1 MTSVNDNRSK
11 DIRNKLS
18 IEEGVLEN
26 SDTKVGLAE
35 EIDNN
40 GVKNNKAVSN
50 IATNIDTSI
59 DKNSSKNADKTSR
72 IEQSS
77 TDIPSNVASISKP
90 LQVDDTP
97 LATKTP
103 ALSTS
108 AKPKAIRKPRTTPE
122 KPTPPA
128 KTLSSTTKP
137 APQMIVN
144 PTTKTTSN
152 SAMTTT
158 PKPLTTALA
167 TISNKAHTKVS
178 APVSSTVSAM
188 SAIHKDALV
197 NELTKINWQRS
208 DDGTYSPNSYIHRDL
223 SLLAFH
229 LRVLAQAA
237 NPRHPL
243 LERLFFLIIFSSNM
257 DEFFEIRV
265 AGIMQKLSL
274 GNVADT
280 PHGMRPSEVLDE
292 ISAITHKAIAEQY
305 RILNEDILPALA
317 KQDIRYLKR
326 DELNAAQSAW
336 MKRYFIEQVSPV
348 LTPIS
353 IDPAHPFP
361 RLVNKSL
368 NFIATLEG
376 KDAFGR
382 DINLAIV
389 PAPRSLPRVIR
400 LPDELTGGKEH
411 HVMLSAV
418 IHEHIGE
425 LFPGMNVTGCHQFR
439 LTRNA
444 DLDLAD
450 DVDDIA
456 KALEGELE
464 NRRFGDKVRLEVTT
478 DCPTPISDY
487 LLDEFGLHNNQLY
500 RVNGPVNL
508 TRLLFDFNL
517 PELRYQPFTRIV
529 PKAFRRDIDKLDK
542 TTSMFAA
549 MRKGDVLVHH
559 PFDSFTPVVN
569 LLWQAAN
576 DPKVLAIKQ
585 TLYRS
590 GTNSEIVKALAAAA
604 RNGKEV
610 TAVIE
615 LRARFDEASNISVA
629 NFLHEAGAVVVYG
642 IVGYKTHAK
651 LMLIVRRENDR
662 IRRYVHLGTGNYH
675 AANAKVYTDY
685 GLFTADS
692 DISEDV
698 HKIFQELTG
707 MGKPANLKKLLHAPF
722 TLHDKLI
729 SFIDDEIK
737 QAKAGKRAHIIIKVN
752 ALTERR
758 LIDKLY
764 DASQAGVKVELILR
778 SICCL
783 RPQVKG
789 LSENIT
795 VRSVVGRFL
804 EHTRV
809 YYFYNNGD
817 ERMYCASADWM
828 DRNLFHR
835 VEVAFPIEDKGLFK
849 QIYYDGLLNY
859 LKDNTQSWSLDGKG
873 NWQQNTPALNEPE
886 HSAQNYLLKV
896 INRVGE

>member
-1 MTSVNDNRSK
+1 MVEINDNQNSG
-11 DIRNKLS
+11 DMNEMIDVNSVSEDGNENVNKNMS
-18 IEEGVLEN
+18 
-26 SDTKVGLAE
+26 
-35 EIDNN
+35 
-40 GVKNNKAVSN
+40 VSSN
-50 IATNIDTSI
+50 YNDL
-59 DKNSSKNADKTSR
+59 
-72 IEQSS
+72 
-77 TDIPSNVASISKP
+77 TDI
-90 LQVDDTP
+90 D
-97 LATKTP
+97 
-103 ALSTS
+103 
-108 AKPKAIRKPRTTPE
+108 
-122 KPTPPA
+122 
-128 KTLSSTTKP
+128 
-137 APQMIVN
+137 
-144 PTTKTTSN
+144 
-152 SAMTTT
+152 
-158 PKPLTTALA
+158 
-167 TISNKAHTKVS
+167 
-178 APVSSTVSAM
+178 
-188 SAIHKDALV
+188 
-197 NELTKINWQRS
+197 WQRS
-208 DDGTYSPNSYIHRDL
+208 EDGSYSPSSYINRDL
-223 SLLAFH
+223 SLLQFH
-229 LRVLAQAA
+229 LRVLAQASSS
-237 NPRHPL
+237 RHPL
-243 LERLFFLIIFSSNM
+243 LERLFFLIIFSSNI

-265 AGIMQKLSL
+265 AGIMQKLNL
-274 GNVADT
+274 GDVVSS
-280 PHGMRPSEVLDE
+280 PHGMRPSEVLAE
-292 ISAITHKAIAEQY
+292 LSAVTHEAIDKQY

-317 KQDIRYLKR
+317 KEDIRYLKR
-326 DELNAAQSAW
+326 DELNAEQSAW
-336 MKRYFIEQVSPV
+336 MKRYFTEQVSPV

-487 LLDEFGLHNNQLY
+487 LLNEFELHDNQLY

-508 TRLLFDFNL
+508 TRLLFDFNI
-517 PELRYQPFTRIV
+517 PKLRYQPFTHIV
-529 PKAFRRDIDKLDK
+529 PKPFRRELDKLDK
-542 TTSMFAA
+542 STSIFSA

-559 PFDSFTPVVN
+559 PFHAFSPIIN
-569 LLWQAAN
+569 LLWEAAS

-615 LRARFDEASNISVA
+615 LRARFDEASNIAVA
-629 NFLHEAGAVVVYG
+629 NFLQEAGAVVVYG

-651 LMLIVRRENDR
+651 LMLIVRREDDR

-685 GLFTADS
+685 GLFSADP

-722 TLHDKLI
+722 TLHEKLM
-729 SFIDDEIK
+729 SFIDDEIAH
-737 QAKAGKRAHIIIKVN
+737 AKAGKRAHIIIKVN

-764 DASQAGVKVELILR
+764 DASQAGVKIELILR
-778 SICCL
+778 SMCCL

-795 VRSVVGRFL
+795 VRSVIGRFL
-804 EHTRV
+804 EHTRI
-809 YYFYNNGD
+809 YYFYNDGD
-817 ERMYCASADWM
+817 ERLYCGSADWM

-835 VEVAFPIEDKGLFK
+835 VEVAFPIEDKKLFK
-849 QIYYDGLLNY
+849 QIYQDGLLNY
-859 LKDNTQSWSLDGKG
+859 LQDNVQAWALNGDGI
-873 NWQQNTPALNEPE
+873 WQQIQPAADEAP
-886 HSAQNYLLKV
+886 HIAQDHLLRV
-896 INRVGE
+896 INHVGEPV

>member
-1 MTSVNDNRSK
+1 MDNKHS
-11 DIRNKLS
+11 
-18 IEEGVLEN
+18 N
-26 SDTKVGLAE
+26 SDKTADVIETYIDANNDVNRESDTDKVDGAINTSNPPTDESLINPYGNQVLT
-35 EIDNN
+35 EID
-40 GVKNNKAVSN
+40 
-50 IATNIDTSI
+50 
-59 DKNSSKNADKTSR
+59 
-72 IEQSS
+72 
-77 TDIPSNVASISKP
+77 
-90 LQVDDTP
+90 
-97 LATKTP
+97 
-103 ALSTS
+103 
-108 AKPKAIRKPRTTPE
+108 
-122 KPTPPA
+122 
-128 KTLSSTTKP
+128 
-137 APQMIVN
+137 
-144 PTTKTTSN
+144 
-152 SAMTTT
+152 
-158 PKPLTTALA
+158 
-167 TISNKAHTKVS
+167 
-178 APVSSTVSAM
+178 
-188 SAIHKDALV
+188 
-197 NELTKINWQRS
+197 WQRS
-208 DDGTYSPNSYIHRDL
+208 EDGNYSPSSYINRDL
-223 SLLAFH
+223 SLLQFH

-237 NPRHPL
+237 DPHHPL
-243 LERLFFLIIFSSNM
+243 LERLFFLMIFSSNI

-265 AGIMQKLSL
+265 AGIMQKLNL
-274 GNVADT
+274 GDVST
-280 PHGMRPSEVLDE
+280 SVHGMRPSEILNE
-292 ISAITHKAIAEQY
+292 ISAVTHDAIAEQY

-317 KQDIRYLKR
+317 LEDIRYLKR
-326 DELNAAQSAW
+326 DELNSEQSAW
-336 MKRYFIEQVSPV
+336 MKRYFTEQVSPV

-411 HVMLSAV
+411 HVMLSAI

-478 DCPTPISDY
+478 ECPTPISDY
-487 LLDEFGLHNNQLY
+487 LLNEFELHDNQLY

-508 TRLLFDFNL
+508 TRLLFDFNI
-517 PELRYQPFTRIV
+517 PALRYQPFTHVI
-529 PKAFRRDIDKLDK
+529 PKPFRREVDKLDK
-542 TTSMFAA
+542 ATSMFAA
-549 MRKGDVLVHH
+549 MRKGDVLAHH
-559 PFDSFTPVVN
+559 PFHAFSPIIN
-569 LLWQAAN
+569 LLWQAAS

-615 LRARFDEASNISVA
+615 LRARFDEASNIAVA
-629 NFLHEAGAVVVYG
+629 NYLQEAGAVVVYG

-651 LMLIVRRENDR
+651 LMLIVRREEGKM
-662 IRRYVHLGTGNYH
+662 RRYVHLGTGNYH

-685 GLFTADS
+685 GLFSADP

-722 TLHDKLI
+722 TLHDKLM
-729 SFIDDEIK
+729 SFIDDEITH
-737 QAKAGKRAHIIIKVN
+737 AKAGKRAHIIVKVN

-764 DASQAGVKVELILR
+764 DASQAGVKIELILR

-795 VRSVVGRFL
+795 VRSVIGRFL
-804 EHTRV
+804 EHTRI
-809 YYFYNNGD
+809 YYFYNDGD
-817 ERMYCASADWM
+817 ERLYCGSADWM

-835 VEVAFPIEDKGLFK
+835 VEVAFPIEDKKLSK
-849 QIYYDGLLNY
+849 QIYQDGLLSY
-859 LKDNTQSWSLDGKG
+859 LQDNKQAWILSGDG
-873 NWQQNTPALNEPE
+873 NWQRTKPAADEAPHIAQE
-886 HSAQNYLLKV
+886 HLLKV
-896 INRVGE
+896 INRVGEPV

>member
-1 MTSVNDNRSK
+1 MAEMGNTHNSSEQEAEIIEAHTDTNHDANIENDANMIVDVSTSHTDDSPHSMSGDRA
-11 DIRNKLS
+11 LS
-18 IEEGVLEN
+18 
-26 SDTKVGLAE
+26 
-35 EIDNN
+35 EID
-40 GVKNNKAVSN
+40 
-50 IATNIDTSI
+50 
-59 DKNSSKNADKTSR
+59 
-72 IEQSS
+72 
-77 TDIPSNVASISKP
+77 
-90 LQVDDTP
+90 
-97 LATKTP
+97 
-103 ALSTS
+103 
-108 AKPKAIRKPRTTPE
+108 
-122 KPTPPA
+122 
-128 KTLSSTTKP
+128 
-137 APQMIVN
+137 
-144 PTTKTTSN
+144 
-152 SAMTTT
+152 
-158 PKPLTTALA
+158 
-167 TISNKAHTKVS
+167 
-178 APVSSTVSAM
+178 
-188 SAIHKDALV
+188 
-197 NELTKINWQRS
+197 WQRS
-208 DDGTYSPNSYIHRDL
+208 EDGSYSPSSYINRDL
-223 SLLAFH
+223 SLLQFH

-237 NPRHPL
+237 DPRHPL
-243 LERLFFLIIFSSNM
+243 LERLFFLMIFSSNI

-265 AGIMQKLSL
+265 AGIMQKLNL
-274 GNVADT
+274 GDVST
-280 PHGMRPSEVLDE
+280 SVHGMRPSEILNE
-292 ISAITHKAIAEQY
+292 ISAVTHDAIAKQY

-317 KQDIRYLKR
+317 LEDIRYLKR
-326 DELNAAQSAW
+326 DELNAEQSAW
-336 MKRYFIEQVSPV
+336 MKRYFTEQVSPV

-487 LLDEFGLHNNQLY
+487 LLDEFGLHDNQLY

-508 TRLLFDFNL
+508 TRLLFDFNI
-517 PELRYQPFTRIV
+517 PALRYQPFTHVV
-529 PKAFRRDIDKLDK
+529 PKPFRRDVDKLDK
-542 TTSMFAA
+542 ATSMFAA

-559 PFDSFTPVVN
+559 PFHAFSPVIN

-615 LRARFDEASNISVA
+615 LRARFDEASNIAVA
-629 NFLHEAGAVVVYG
+629 NYLQEAGAVVVYG

-651 LMLIVRRENDR
+651 LMLIVRREDDK

-685 GLFTADS
+685 GLFSADP

-722 TLHDKLI
+722 TLHDKLTE
-729 SFIDDEIK
+729 FIDAEINH
-737 QAKAGKRAHIIIKVN
+737 AKAGRRAHIIIKVN

-764 DASQAGVKVELILR
+764 DASQAGVKIELILR
-778 SICCL
+778 SMCCL

-795 VRSVVGRFL
+795 VRSIIGRFL
-804 EHTRV
+804 EHTRI
-809 YYFYNNGD
+809 YYFYNDGN
-817 ERMYCASADWM
+817 ERLYCASADWM

-835 VEVAFPIEDKGLFK
+835 VEVAFPIEDKKLFE
-849 QIYYDGLLNY
+849 QIYQDGLLNY
-859 LKDNTQSWSLDGKG
+859 LQDNTQAWTLSGDGK
-873 NWQQNTPALNEPE
+873 WQQSQPAIGETSHIAQE
-886 HSAQNYLLKV
+886 HLLRM
-896 INRVGE
+896 INRVGEPV

>member
-1 MTSVNDNRSK
+1 MAEMNSKHNTSHKINDIIETNHDVH
-11 DIRNKLS
+11 DINTES
-18 IEEGVLEN
+18 GTN
-26 SDTKVGLAE
+26 SAVKINNLLIDSSPNLTKVE
-35 EIDNN
+35 
-40 GVKNNKAVSN
+40 
-50 IATNIDTSI
+50 
-59 DKNSSKNADKTSR
+59 
-72 IEQSS
+72 
-77 TDIPSNVASISKP
+77 
-90 LQVDDTP
+90 
-97 LATKTP
+97 
-103 ALSTS
+103 
-108 AKPKAIRKPRTTPE
+108 
-122 KPTPPA
+122 
-128 KTLSSTTKP
+128 
-137 APQMIVN
+137 
-144 PTTKTTSN
+144 
-152 SAMTTT
+152 
-158 PKPLTTALA
+158 
-167 TISNKAHTKVS
+167 
-178 APVSSTVSAM
+178 
-188 SAIHKDALV
+188 
-197 NELTKINWQRS
+197 WQRS
-208 DDGTYSPNSYIHRDL
+208 EDGSYSPSSYINRDL
-223 SLLAFH
+223 SLLQFH

-237 NPRHPL
+237 DPRHPL
-243 LERLFFLIIFSSNM
+243 LERLFFLMIFSSNL

-265 AGIMQKLSL
+265 AGIMQKLNL
-274 GNVADT
+274 GDVST
-280 PHGMRPSEVLDE
+280 SVHGMRPSEILNE
-292 ISAITHKAIAEQY
+292 ISAVTHDAIDEQY

-317 KQDIRYLKR
+317 LEDIRYLKR
-326 DELNAAQSAW
+326 DELNAEQSAW

-368 NFIATLEG
+368 NFIATLDG

-411 HVMLSAV
+411 HIMLSAV
-418 IHEHIGE
+418 IHEHVGE
-425 LFPGMNVTGCHQFR
+425 LFPGVNVTGCHQFR

-450 DVDDIA
+450 DVEDIA

-478 DCPTPISDY
+478 ECPTPISDY
-487 LLDEFGLHNNQLY
+487 LLDEFDLHDNQLY

-508 TRLLFDFNL
+508 TRLLFDFNI
-517 PELRYQPFTRIV
+517 PALRYKPFTHIV
-529 PKAFRRDIDKLDK
+529 PKPFRRDFDKLDK

-559 PFDSFTPVVN
+559 PFHAFSPVVN

-590 GTNSEIVKALAAAA
+590 GTNSEIVQALAAAA

-615 LRARFDEASNISVA
+615 LRARFDEASNIAVA
-629 NFLHEAGAVVVYG
+629 NYLQEAGAVVVYG

-651 LMLIVRRENDR
+651 LMLIVRRENDK

-685 GLFTADS
+685 GLFSADP

-698 HKIFQELTG
+698 HKIFNELTG

-722 TLHDKLI
+722 TLHDKLMG
-729 SFIDDEIK
+729 FIDDEIAH
-737 QAKAGKRAHIIIKVN
+737 AKAGKRAHIIIKVN

-764 DASQAGVKVELILR
+764 DASQAGVKIELILR
-778 SICCL
+778 SMCCL

-795 VRSVVGRFL
+795 VRSVIGRFL
-804 EHTRV
+804 EHTRI
-809 YYFYNNGD
+809 YYFYNDGN
-817 ERMYCASADWM
+817 ERLYCGSADWM

-835 VEVAFPIEDKGLFK
+835 VEVAFPIEDKKLSK
-849 QIYYDGLLNY
+849 QIYQDGLLNY
-859 LKDNTQSWSLDGKG
+859 LQDNTQAWTLSGDGVWK
-873 NWQQNTPALNEPE
+873 QNEPAAGELPHIAQE
-886 HSAQNYLLKV
+886 HLLKM
-896 INRVGE
+896 INGVGELSS

>member
-1 MTSVNDNRSK
+1 MVNKQNNDHEINDSIDVSTK
-11 DIRNKLS
+11 TDSELS
-18 IEEGVLEN
+18 TNLVKTEEELTA
-26 SDTKVGLAE
+26 SSTKSLS
-35 EIDNN
+35 EID
-40 GVKNNKAVSN
+40 
-50 IATNIDTSI
+50 
-59 DKNSSKNADKTSR
+59 
-72 IEQSS
+72 
-77 TDIPSNVASISKP
+77 
-90 LQVDDTP
+90 
-97 LATKTP
+97 
-103 ALSTS
+103 
-108 AKPKAIRKPRTTPE
+108 
-122 KPTPPA
+122 
-128 KTLSSTTKP
+128 
-137 APQMIVN
+137 
-144 PTTKTTSN
+144 
-152 SAMTTT
+152 
-158 PKPLTTALA
+158 
-167 TISNKAHTKVS
+167 
-178 APVSSTVSAM
+178 
-188 SAIHKDALV
+188 
-197 NELTKINWQRS
+197 WQRF
-208 DDGTYSPNSYIHRDL
+208 DDGSYSPSSYINRDL
-223 SLLAFH
+223 SLLQFH

-265 AGIMQKLSL
+265 AGIMQKLNMGDVSTS
-274 GNVADT
+274 A
-280 PHGMRPSEVLDE
+280 HGMRPSEVLRE
-292 ISAITHKAIAEQY
+292 ISAVTHKAISEQY

-317 KQDIRYLKR
+317 QEDIRYLKR
-326 DELNAAQSAW
+326 DELTPEQSAW
-336 MKRYFIEQVSPV
+336 MKQYFTEQVSPV

-444 DLDLAD
+444 DLDLAE

-478 DCPTPISDY
+478 DCPAPISDY
-487 LLDEFGLHNNQLY
+487 LLNEFELHDNQLY

-508 TRLLFDFNL
+508 TRLLFDFNI
-517 PELRYQPFTRIV
+517 PALRYQPFTHVV
-529 PKAFRRDIDKLDK
+529 PKPFRREVDKLDK
-542 TTSMFAA
+542 ATSMFAA
-549 MRKGDVLVHH
+549 MRKSDVLVHH
-559 PFDSFTPVVN
+559 PFHAFSPIIN
-569 LLWQAAN
+569 LLWQAAS

-615 LRARFDEASNISVA
+615 LRARFDEASNIAVA
-629 NFLHEAGAVVVYG
+629 NYLQEAGAVVVYG

-651 LMLIVRRENDR
+651 LMLIIRRENDK

-685 GLFTADS
+685 GLFSADP

-722 TLHDKLI
+722 TLHEKLM
-729 SFIDDEIK
+729 SFIDDEIA

-764 DASQAGVKVELILR
+764 DASQAGVKIELILR
-778 SICCL
+778 SMCCL
-783 RPQVKG
+783 RPQVKD

-795 VRSVVGRFL
+795 VRSVIGRFL
-804 EHTRV
+804 EHTRI
-809 YYFYNNGD
+809 YYFYNAGY
-817 ERMYCASADWM
+817 ERLYCGSADWM

-835 VEVAFPIEDKGLFK
+835 VEVAFPIEDKKLFK
-849 QIYYDGLLNY
+849 QIYQDGLINY
-859 LKDNTQSWSLDGKG
+859 LHDNTQAWALDGNG
-873 NWQQNTPALNEPE
+873 VWQQLQPAADETPHIAQE
-886 HSAQNYLLKV
+886 HLLKV
-896 INRVGE
+896 INGVGEST

>member
-1 MTSVNDNRSK
+1 MVNKQNNDHEINDSIDVSTKTDSELSTNLVKTEEELTASSSK
-11 DIRNKLS
+11 GLS
-18 IEEGVLEN
+18 
-26 SDTKVGLAE
+26 
-35 EIDNN
+35 EID
-40 GVKNNKAVSN
+40 
-50 IATNIDTSI
+50 
-59 DKNSSKNADKTSR
+59 
-72 IEQSS
+72 
-77 TDIPSNVASISKP
+77 
-90 LQVDDTP
+90 
-97 LATKTP
+97 
-103 ALSTS
+103 
-108 AKPKAIRKPRTTPE
+108 
-122 KPTPPA
+122 
-128 KTLSSTTKP
+128 
-137 APQMIVN
+137 
-144 PTTKTTSN
+144 
-152 SAMTTT
+152 
-158 PKPLTTALA
+158 
-167 TISNKAHTKVS
+167 
-178 APVSSTVSAM
+178 
-188 SAIHKDALV
+188 
-197 NELTKINWQRS
+197 WQRF
-208 DDGTYSPNSYIHRDL
+208 DDGSYSPSSYINRDL
-223 SLLAFH
+223 SLLQFH

-237 NPRHPL
+237 SPRHPL

-265 AGIMQKLSL
+265 AGIMQKLNMGDVSTS
-274 GNVADT
+274 A
-280 PHGMRPSEVLDE
+280 HGMRPSEVLRE
-292 ISAITHKAIAEQY
+292 ISAVTHKAISEQY

-317 KQDIRYLKR
+317 QEDIRYLKR
-326 DELNAAQSAW
+326 DELTPEQSAW
-336 MKRYFIEQVSPV
+336 MKQYFTEQVSPV

-444 DLDLAD
+444 DLDLAE

-478 DCPTPISDY
+478 DCPAPISDY
-487 LLDEFGLHNNQLY
+487 LLNEFELHDNQLY

-508 TRLLFDFNL
+508 TRLLFDFNI
-517 PELRYQPFTRIV
+517 PALRYQPFTHVV
-529 PKAFRRDIDKLDK
+529 PKPFRREVDKLDK
-542 TTSMFAA
+542 ATSMFAA
-549 MRKGDVLVHH
+549 MRKSDVLVHH
-559 PFDSFTPVVN
+559 PFHAFSPIIN
-569 LLWQAAN
+569 LLWQAAS

-615 LRARFDEASNISVA
+615 LRARFDEASNIAVA
-629 NFLHEAGAVVVYG
+629 NYLQEAGAVVVYG

-651 LMLIVRRENDR
+651 LMLIIRRENDK

-685 GLFTADS
+685 GLFSADP

-722 TLHDKLI
+722 TLHEKLM
-729 SFIDDEIK
+729 SFIDDEIA

-764 DASQAGVKVELILR
+764 DASQAGVKIELILR
-778 SICCL
+778 SMCCL
-783 RPQVKG
+783 RPQVKD

-795 VRSVVGRFL
+795 VRSVIGRFL
-804 EHTRV
+804 EHTRI
-809 YYFYNNGD
+809 YYFYNAGY
-817 ERMYCASADWM
+817 ERLYCGSADWM

-835 VEVAFPIEDKGLFK
+835 VEVAFPIEDKKLFK
-849 QIYYDGLLNY
+849 QIYQDGLINY
-859 LKDNTQSWSLDGKG
+859 LQDNTQAWTLDGNG
-873 NWQQNTPALNEPE
+873 VWQQLQPAADETPHIAQE
-886 HSAQNYLLKV
+886 HLLKV
-896 INRVGE
+896 INGVGEST

>member
-1 MTSVNDNRSK
+1 MVNKQNNDHKINDSIDVSTKTDIKVSTSLVTTEAELTASSSK
-11 DIRNKLS
+11 GLS
-18 IEEGVLEN
+18 
-26 SDTKVGLAE
+26 
-35 EIDNN
+35 EID
-40 GVKNNKAVSN
+40 
-50 IATNIDTSI
+50 
-59 DKNSSKNADKTSR
+59 
-72 IEQSS
+72 
-77 TDIPSNVASISKP
+77 
-90 LQVDDTP
+90 
-97 LATKTP
+97 
-103 ALSTS
+103 
-108 AKPKAIRKPRTTPE
+108 
-122 KPTPPA
+122 
-128 KTLSSTTKP
+128 
-137 APQMIVN
+137 
-144 PTTKTTSN
+144 
-152 SAMTTT
+152 
-158 PKPLTTALA
+158 
-167 TISNKAHTKVS
+167 
-178 APVSSTVSAM
+178 
-188 SAIHKDALV
+188 
-197 NELTKINWQRS
+197 WQRF
-208 DDGTYSPNSYIHRDL
+208 DDGSYSPSSYINRDL
-223 SLLAFH
+223 SLLQFH

-237 NPRHPL
+237 SPRHPL

-265 AGIMQKLSL
+265 AGIMQKLNMGDVSTS
-274 GNVADT
+274 A
-280 PHGMRPSEVLDE
+280 HGMRPSEVLRE
-292 ISAITHKAIAEQY
+292 ISAVTHKAISEQY

-317 KQDIRYLKR
+317 QEDIRYLKR
-326 DELNAAQSAW
+326 DELTPEQSAW
-336 MKRYFIEQVSPV
+336 MKQYFTEQVSPV

-444 DLDLAD
+444 DLDLAE

-478 DCPTPISDY
+478 DCPAPISDY
-487 LLDEFGLHNNQLY
+487 LLNEFELHDNQLY

-508 TRLLFDFNL
+508 TRLLFDFNI
-517 PELRYQPFTRIV
+517 PALRYQPFTHVV
-529 PKAFRRDIDKLDK
+529 PKPFRREVDKLDK
-542 TTSMFAA
+542 ATSMFAA
-549 MRKGDVLVHH
+549 MRKSDVLVHH
-559 PFDSFTPVVN
+559 PFHAFSPIIN
-569 LLWQAAN
+569 LLWQAAS

-615 LRARFDEASNISVA
+615 LRARFDEASNIAVA
-629 NFLHEAGAVVVYG
+629 NYLQEAGAVVVYG

-651 LMLIVRRENDR
+651 LMLIIRRENDK

-685 GLFTADS
+685 GLFSADP

-722 TLHDKLI
+722 TLHEKLM
-729 SFIDDEIK
+729 SFIDDEIA

-764 DASQAGVKVELILR
+764 DASQAGVKIELILR
-778 SICCL
+778 SMCCL
-783 RPQVKG
+783 RPQVKD

-795 VRSVVGRFL
+795 VRSVIGRFL
-804 EHTRV
+804 EHTRI
-809 YYFYNNGD
+809 YYFYNAGY
-817 ERMYCASADWM
+817 ERLYCGSADWM

-835 VEVAFPIEDKGLFK
+835 VEVAFPIEDKKLFK
-849 QIYYDGLLNY
+849 QIYQDGLINY
-859 LKDNTQSWSLDGKG
+859 LHDNTQAWTLDGNG
-873 NWQQNTPALNEPE
+873 VWQQLQPAADETPHIAQE
-886 HSAQNYLLKV
+886 HLLKV
-896 INRVGE
+896 INGVGETT

>member
-1 MTSVNDNRSK
+1 MTQK
-11 DIRNKLS
+11 LTHNKN
-18 IEEGVLEN
+18 N
-26 SDTKVGLAE
+26 SDSSIQQAAITSLTQ
-35 EIDNN
+35 ID
-40 GVKNNKAVSN
+40 
-50 IATNIDTSI
+50 
-59 DKNSSKNADKTSR
+59 
-72 IEQSS
+72 
-77 TDIPSNVASISKP
+77 
-90 LQVDDTP
+90 
-97 LATKTP
+97 
-103 ALSTS
+103 
-108 AKPKAIRKPRTTPE
+108 
-122 KPTPPA
+122 
-128 KTLSSTTKP
+128 
-137 APQMIVN
+137 
-144 PTTKTTSN
+144 
-152 SAMTTT
+152 
-158 PKPLTTALA
+158 
-167 TISNKAHTKVS
+167 
-178 APVSSTVSAM
+178 
-188 SAIHKDALV
+188 
-197 NELTKINWQRS
+197 WQRFE
-208 DDGTYSPNSYIHRDL
+208 DGSYSANSYINREI
-223 SLLAFH
+223 SLLQFH

-237 NPRHPL
+237 SPHHPL

-265 AGIMQKLSL
+265 AGLMQKLNL
-274 GNVADT
+274 GNVAAT

-292 ISAITHKAIAEQY
+292 ISIIAHRAIDEQY
-305 RILNEDILPALA
+305 RLLNEDILPALA
-317 KQDIRYLKR
+317 LEDIRYLKR
-326 DELNAAQSAW
+326 DELNAEQSAW
-336 MKRYFIEQVSPV
+336 MKQYFIEQVMPV

-368 NFIATLEG
+368 NFIASLEG

-400 LPDELTGGKEH
+400 LPDELTGGKEY
-411 HVMLSAV
+411 HVMLSAI
-418 IHEHIGE
+418 IHEHVSE
-425 LFPGMNVTGCHQFR
+425 LFPGVHVTGCHQFR

-478 DCPTPISDY
+478 DCPKHMSDY
-487 LLDEFGLHNNQLY
+487 LLDEFGLHDSQLY

-517 PELRYQPFTRIV
+517 PKLRYQPFNFVI
-529 PKAFRRDIDKLDK
+529 PKAFRRDLDKLDRS
-542 TTSMFAA
+542 TSMFAA

-559 PFDSFTPVVN
+559 PFNAFSPVVN

-590 GTNSEIVKALAAAA
+590 GTNSEIVQALAAAA

-615 LRARFDEASNISVA
+615 LRARFDEASNIAVA
-629 NFLHEAGAVVVYG
+629 NYLQEAGAVVVYG

-651 LMLIVRRENDR
+651 LMLIVRREDNK
-662 IRRYVHLGTGNYH
+662 IRRYVHMGTGNYH
-675 AANAKVYTDY
+675 AGNAKAYTDY
-685 GLFTADS
+685 GLFTADP
-692 DISEDV
+692 DMSEDV

-722 TLHDKLI
+722 TLHESLI
-729 SFIDDEIK
+729 KFIDEEIENVR
-737 QAKAGKRAHIIIKVN
+737 AGKRGHIIIKVN

-764 DASQAGVKVELILR
+764 DASQAGVKIELILR
-778 SICCL
+778 SMCCL
-783 RPQVKG
+783 RPQVQG

-795 VRSVVGRFL
+795 VRSIIGRFL

-809 YYFYNNGD
+809 YYFYNDSD
-817 ERMYCASADWM
+817 ERLYCSSADWM

-835 VEVAFPIEDKGLFK
+835 VEVAFPIEDKALFN
-849 QIYYDGLLNY
+849 QIYQDGLINY
-859 LKDNTQSWSLDGKG
+859 LKDNVQAWELDGEGHWHQLQPKAG
-873 NWQQNTPALNEPE
+873 ESA
-886 HSAQNYLLKV
+886 HIAQNHLLRT
-896 INRVGE
+896 INSVVEDN

>member
-1 MTSVNDNRSK
+1 MDNKHS
-11 DIRNKLS
+11 
-18 IEEGVLEN
+18 N
-26 SDTKVGLAE
+26 SDKTADVIETYVDANNDVNRESDTDKVDGAINTSNPLTDE
-35 EIDNN
+35 SLINPYGNQVLTEID
-40 GVKNNKAVSN
+40 
-50 IATNIDTSI
+50 
-59 DKNSSKNADKTSR
+59 
-72 IEQSS
+72 
-77 TDIPSNVASISKP
+77 
-90 LQVDDTP
+90 
-97 LATKTP
+97 
-103 ALSTS
+103 
-108 AKPKAIRKPRTTPE
+108 
-122 KPTPPA
+122 
-128 KTLSSTTKP
+128 
-137 APQMIVN
+137 
-144 PTTKTTSN
+144 
-152 SAMTTT
+152 
-158 PKPLTTALA
+158 
-167 TISNKAHTKVS
+167 
-178 APVSSTVSAM
+178 
-188 SAIHKDALV
+188 
-197 NELTKINWQRS
+197 WQRS
-208 DDGTYSPNSYIHRDL
+208 EDGNYSPSSYINRDL
-223 SLLAFH
+223 SLLQFH

-237 NPRHPL
+237 DPHHPL
-243 LERLFFLIIFSSNM
+243 LERLFFLMIFSSNI

-265 AGIMQKLSL
+265 AGIMQKLNL
-274 GNVADT
+274 GDVST
-280 PHGMRPSEVLDE
+280 SVHGMRPSEILNE
-292 ISAITHKAIAEQY
+292 ISAVTHDAIAEQY

-317 KQDIRYLKR
+317 LEDIRYLKR
-326 DELNAAQSAW
+326 DELNAEQSAW
-336 MKRYFIEQVSPV
+336 MKRYFTEQVSPV

-411 HVMLSAV
+411 HVMLSAI

-478 DCPTPISDY
+478 ECPTPISDY
-487 LLDEFGLHNNQLY
+487 LLNEFELHDNQLY

-508 TRLLFDFNL
+508 TRLLFDFNI
-517 PELRYQPFTRIV
+517 PSLRYQPFTHVI
-529 PKAFRRDIDKLDK
+529 PKPFRREVDKLDK
-542 TTSMFAA
+542 ATSMFAA
-549 MRKGDVLVHH
+549 MRKGDVLAHH
-559 PFDSFTPVVN
+559 PFHAFSPIIN
-569 LLWQAAN
+569 LLWQAAS

-615 LRARFDEASNISVA
+615 LRARFDEASNIAVA
-629 NFLHEAGAVVVYG
+629 NYLQEAGAVVVYG

-651 LMLIVRRENDR
+651 LMLIVRREEGKM
-662 IRRYVHLGTGNYH
+662 RRYVHLGTGNYH

-685 GLFTADS
+685 GLFSADP

-722 TLHDKLI
+722 TLHDKLM
-729 SFIDDEIK
+729 SFIDDEITH
-737 QAKAGKRAHIIIKVN
+737 AKAGKRAHIIVKVN

-764 DASQAGVKVELILR
+764 DASQAGVKIELILR

-795 VRSVVGRFL
+795 VRSVIGRFL
-804 EHTRV
+804 EHTRI
-809 YYFYNNGD
+809 YYFYNDGD
-817 ERMYCASADWM
+817 ERLYCGSADWM

-835 VEVAFPIEDKGLFK
+835 VEVAFPIEDKKLSK
-849 QIYYDGLLNY
+849 QIYQDGLLSY
-859 LKDNTQSWSLDGKG
+859 LQDNKQAWILSGDG
-873 NWQQNTPALNEPE
+873 NWQRTKPAADEAPHIAQE
-886 HSAQNYLLKV
+886 HLLKV
-896 INRVGE
+896 INRVGEPV

>member
-1 MTSVNDNRSK
+1 MDVNNKQDTDSNNTVIAVDNKSHTESRNDN
-11 DIRNKLS
+11 LT
-18 IEEGVLEN
+18 E
-26 SDTKVGLAE
+26 
-35 EIDNN
+35 
-40 GVKNNKAVSN
+40 
-50 IATNIDTSI
+50 
-59 DKNSSKNADKTSR
+59 
-72 IEQSS
+72 
-77 TDIPSNVASISKP
+77 VA
-90 LQVDDTP
+90 
-97 LATKTP
+97 
-103 ALSTS
+103 
-108 AKPKAIRKPRTTPE
+108 
-122 KPTPPA
+122 
-128 KTLSSTTKP
+128 
-137 APQMIVN
+137 
-144 PTTKTTSN
+144 
-152 SAMTTT
+152 
-158 PKPLTTALA
+158 
-167 TISNKAHTKVS
+167 
-178 APVSSTVSAM
+178 
-188 SAIHKDALV
+188 
-197 NELTKINWQRS
+197 WQRS
-208 DDGTYSPNSYIHRDL
+208 EDGSYSPSSYINRDL
-223 SLLAFH
+223 SLLQFH

-237 NPRHPL
+237 SPRHPL
-243 LERLFFLIIFSSNM
+243 LERLFFLIIFSSNI

-265 AGIMQKLSL
+265 AGIMQKLNMGDVSTS
-274 GNVADT
+274 V
-280 PHGMRPSEVLDE
+280 HGMRPSEVLNE
-292 ISAITHKAIAEQY
+292 ISTVMHDAIAEQY

-317 KQDIRYLKR
+317 LEDIRYLKR
-326 DELNAAQSAW
+326 DELNAEQSAW
-336 MKRYFIEQVSPV
+336 MKRYFTEQVSPV

-411 HVMLSAV
+411 HVMLSAI

-425 LFPGMNVTGCHQFR
+425 LFPGMSVTGCHQFR

-450 DVDDIA
+450 DVEDIA

-487 LLDEFGLHNNQLY
+487 LLNEFELHDNQLY

-508 TRLLFDFNL
+508 TRLLFDFNI
-517 PELRYQPFTRIV
+517 PALRYQPFTHVV
-529 PKAFRRDIDKLDK
+529 PKEFRREMDKLDK
-542 TTSMFAA
+542 ATSMFAA
-549 MRKGDVLVHH
+549 MRKSDVLVHH
-559 PFDSFTPVVN
+559 PFHAFSPIIN
-569 LLWQAAN
+569 LLWQAAS

-615 LRARFDEASNISVA
+615 LRARFDEASNIAVA
-629 NFLHEAGAVVVYG
+629 NYLQEAGAVVVYG

-651 LMLIVRRENDR
+651 LMLIVRREDDR

-685 GLFTADS
+685 GLFSADS

-698 HKIFQELTG
+698 HNIFQELTG

-729 SFIDDEIK
+729 SFIDDEIAH
-737 QAKAGKRAHIIIKVN
+737 AKAGKRAHIIVKVN

-758 LIDKLY
+758 LISKLY
-764 DASQAGVKVELILR
+764 DASQAGVKIELILR
-778 SICCL
+778 SMCCL

-795 VRSVVGRFL
+795 VRSVIGRFL

-817 ERMYCASADWM
+817 ERLYCGSADWM

-835 VEVAFPIEDKGLFK
+835 VEVAFPIEDKKLFK
-849 QIYYDGLLNY
+849 QVYQDGLLNY
-859 LKDNTQSWSLDGKG
+859 LKDNTQAWILSGDGV
-873 NWQQNTPALNEPE
+873 WQQLQPAAGETP
-886 HSAQNYLLKV
+886 HTAQEYLLKV
-896 INRVGE
+896 INGVDVSS

>member
-1 MTSVNDNRSK
+1 MDV
-11 DIRNKLS
+11 
-18 IEEGVLEN
+18 
-26 SDTKVGLAE
+26 
-35 EIDNN
+35 
-40 GVKNNKAVSN
+40 NNKQETDSNNTVIAVDNESY
-50 IATNIDTSI
+50 TE
-59 DKNSSKNADKTSR
+59 SR
-72 IEQSS
+72 NDHLTE
-77 TDIPSNVASISKP
+77 VA
-90 LQVDDTP
+90 
-97 LATKTP
+97 
-103 ALSTS
+103 
-108 AKPKAIRKPRTTPE
+108 
-122 KPTPPA
+122 
-128 KTLSSTTKP
+128 
-137 APQMIVN
+137 
-144 PTTKTTSN
+144 
-152 SAMTTT
+152 
-158 PKPLTTALA
+158 
-167 TISNKAHTKVS
+167 
-178 APVSSTVSAM
+178 
-188 SAIHKDALV
+188 
-197 NELTKINWQRS
+197 WQRS
-208 DDGTYSPNSYIHRDL
+208 EDGSYSPSSYINRDL
-223 SLLAFH
+223 SLLQFH

-237 NPRHPL
+237 SPRHPL
-243 LERLFFLIIFSSNM
+243 LERLFFLIIFSSNI

-265 AGIMQKLSL
+265 AGIMQKLNIGDVSTS
-274 GNVADT
+274 V
-280 PHGMRPSEVLDE
+280 HGMRPSEVLNE
-292 ISAITHKAIAEQY
+292 ISTVMHDAIAEQY

-317 KQDIRYLKR
+317 LEDIRYLKR
-326 DELNAAQSAW
+326 DELNAEQSAW
-336 MKRYFIEQVSPV
+336 MKRYFTEQVSPV

-411 HVMLSAV
+411 HVMLSAI

-425 LFPGMNVTGCHQFR
+425 LFPGMSVTGCHQFR

-450 DVDDIA
+450 DVEDIA

-487 LLDEFGLHNNQLY
+487 LLNEFELHDNQLY

-508 TRLLFDFNL
+508 TRLLFDFNI
-517 PELRYQPFTRIV
+517 PALRYQPFTHVV
-529 PKAFRRDIDKLDK
+529 PKEFRREMDKLDK
-542 TTSMFAA
+542 ATSMFAA
-549 MRKGDVLVHH
+549 MRKSDVLVHH
-559 PFDSFTPVVN
+559 PFHAFSPIIN
-569 LLWQAAN
+569 LLWQAAS

-615 LRARFDEASNISVA
+615 LRARFDEASNIAVA
-629 NFLHEAGAVVVYG
+629 NYLQEAGAVVVYG

-651 LMLIVRRENDR
+651 LMLIVRREDDR

-685 GLFTADS
+685 GLFSADP

-698 HKIFQELTG
+698 HNIFQELTG

-729 SFIDDEIK
+729 SFIDDEIAH
-737 QAKAGKRAHIIIKVN
+737 AKAGKRAHIIVKVN

-758 LIDKLY
+758 LISKLY
-764 DASQAGVKVELILR
+764 DASQAGVKIELILR
-778 SICCL
+778 SMCCL

-795 VRSVVGRFL
+795 VRSVIGRFL

-817 ERMYCASADWM
+817 ERLYCGSADWM

-835 VEVAFPIEDKGLFK
+835 VEVAFPIEDKKLFK
-849 QIYYDGLLNY
+849 QVYQDGLLNY
-859 LKDNTQSWSLDGKG
+859 LKDNTQAWILSGDGA
-873 NWQQNTPALNEPE
+873 WQQLQPAAGETP
-886 HSAQNYLLKV
+886 HTAQEYLLKV
-896 INRVGE
+896 INGVDASS

>member
-1 MTSVNDNRSK
+1 MVNKQNNDHEINDSIDVSTKTDSELSTNLVKTEEELTASSSK
-11 DIRNKLS
+11 GLS
-18 IEEGVLEN
+18 
-26 SDTKVGLAE
+26 
-35 EIDNN
+35 EID
-40 GVKNNKAVSN
+40 
-50 IATNIDTSI
+50 
-59 DKNSSKNADKTSR
+59 
-72 IEQSS
+72 
-77 TDIPSNVASISKP
+77 
-90 LQVDDTP
+90 
-97 LATKTP
+97 
-103 ALSTS
+103 
-108 AKPKAIRKPRTTPE
+108 
-122 KPTPPA
+122 
-128 KTLSSTTKP
+128 
-137 APQMIVN
+137 
-144 PTTKTTSN
+144 
-152 SAMTTT
+152 
-158 PKPLTTALA
+158 
-167 TISNKAHTKVS
+167 
-178 APVSSTVSAM
+178 
-188 SAIHKDALV
+188 
-197 NELTKINWQRS
+197 WQRF
-208 DDGTYSPNSYIHRDL
+208 DDGSYSPSSYINRDL
-223 SLLAFH
+223 SLLQFH

-265 AGIMQKLSL
+265 AGIMQKLNMGDVSTS
-274 GNVADT
+274 A
-280 PHGMRPSEVLDE
+280 HGMRPSEVLRE
-292 ISAITHKAIAEQY
+292 ISAVTHKAISEQY

-317 KQDIRYLKR
+317 KEDIRYLKR
-326 DELNAAQSAW
+326 DELTPEQSAW
-336 MKRYFIEQVSPV
+336 MKQYFTEQVSPV

-444 DLDLAD
+444 DLDLAE

-478 DCPTPISDY
+478 DCPAPISDY
-487 LLDEFGLHNNQLY
+487 LLNEFELHDNQLY

-508 TRLLFDFNL
+508 TRLLFDFNI
-517 PELRYQPFTRIV
+517 PALRYQPFTHVV
-529 PKAFRRDIDKLDK
+529 PKPFRREVDKLDK
-542 TTSMFAA
+542 ATSMFAA
-549 MRKGDVLVHH
+549 MRKSDVLVHH
-559 PFDSFTPVVN
+559 PFHAFSPIIN
-569 LLWQAAN
+569 LLWQAAS

-604 RNGKEV
+604 RSGKEV

-615 LRARFDEASNISVA
+615 LRARFDEASNIAVA
-629 NFLHEAGAVVVYG
+629 NYLQEAGAVVVYG

-651 LMLIVRRENDR
+651 LMLIIRRENDK

-685 GLFTADS
+685 GLFSADP

-722 TLHDKLI
+722 TLHEKLM
-729 SFIDDEIK
+729 SFIDDEIA

-764 DASQAGVKVELILR
+764 DASQAGVKIELILR
-778 SICCL
+778 SMCCL
-783 RPQVKG
+783 RPQVKD

-795 VRSVVGRFL
+795 VRSVIGRFL
-804 EHTRV
+804 EHTRI
-809 YYFYNNGD
+809 YYFYNAGY
-817 ERMYCASADWM
+817 ERLYCGSADWM

-835 VEVAFPIEDKGLFK
+835 VEVAFPIEDKKLFK
-849 QIYYDGLLNY
+849 QIYQDGLINY
-859 LKDNTQSWSLDGKG
+859 LHDNTQAWTLDGNG
-873 NWQQNTPALNEPE
+873 VWQQLQPAADETPHIAQE
-886 HSAQNYLLKV
+886 HLLKV
-896 INRVGE
+896 INGVGETT

>member
-1 MTSVNDNRSK
+1 MTSTNHTNNQQDNKTTDQS
-11 DIRNKLS
+11 
-18 IEEGVLEN
+18 
-26 SDTKVGLAE
+26 
-35 EIDNN
+35 
-40 GVKNNKAVSN
+40 
-50 IATNIDTSI
+50 
-59 DKNSSKNADKTSR
+59 ADK
-72 IEQSS
+72 Q
-77 TDIPSNVASISKP
+77 
-90 LQVDDTP
+90 
-97 LATKTP
+97 KT
-103 ALSTS
+103 A
-108 AKPKAIRKPRTTPE
+108 
-122 KPTPPA
+122 TPPA
-128 KTLSSTTKP
+128 ALPMDNAST
-137 APQMIVN
+137 A
-144 PTTKTTSN
+144 
-152 SAMTTT
+152 
-158 PKPLTTALA
+158 LTTDI
-167 TISNKAHTKVS
+167 T
-178 APVSSTVSAM
+178 
-188 SAIHKDALV
+188 
-197 NELTKINWQRS
+197 WQRHE
-208 DDGTYSPNSYIHRDL
+208 DGSYSSSSYINREL
-223 SLLAFH
+223 SLLQFN

-237 NPRHPL
+237 SPRHPL
-243 LERLFFLIIFSSNM
+243 LERLFFLMIFSSNM

-265 AGIMQKLSL
+265 AGIMQNLNLSDVS
-274 GNVADT
+274 NS
-280 PHGMRPSEVLDE
+280 PNGMRPSDVLNE
-292 ISAITHKAIAEQY
+292 ISVIAHQAIERQY
-305 RILNEDILPALA
+305 QILNEEILPALA
-317 KQDIRYLKR
+317 EQDIRYLKR
-326 DELNAAQSAW
+326 DELNAEQSAW
-336 MKRYFIEQVSPV
+336 MKRYFTEQVSPV

-368 NFIATLEG
+368 NFIVTLEG

-425 LFPGMNVTGCHQFR
+425 LFPGMSVTGCHQFR

-478 DCPTPISDY
+478 DCPPHISDY
-487 LLDEFGLHNNQLY
+487 LLNEFELHNNQLY

-508 TRLLFDFNL
+508 TRLLFDFNI
-517 PELRYQPFTRIV
+517 PELRYQPFTHIV
-529 PKAFRRDIDKLDK
+529 PKAFRREVDKLDRS
-542 TTSMFAA
+542 TSMFAA
-549 MRKGDVLVHH
+549 MRKGDVLAHH
-559 PFDSFTPVVN
+559 PFHAFSPIIN
-569 LLWQAAN
+569 LLWQAAS

-610 TAVIE
+610 TAIIE
-615 LRARFDEASNISVA
+615 LRARFDEASNIAVA
-629 NFLHEAGAVVVYG
+629 NYLQEAGAVVVYG

-651 LMLIVRRENDR
+651 LMMIVRREDDR
-662 IRRYVHLGTGNYH
+662 IRRYVHLSTGNYH
-675 AANAKVYTDY
+675 AGNAKIYTDY
-685 GLFTADS
+685 GLFSADP

-722 TLHDKLI
+722 TLHDKLMA
-729 SFIDDEIK
+729 FIDDEIHH
-737 QAKAGKRAHIIIKVN
+737 AKAGRPAHIIVKVN

-764 DASQAGVKVELILR
+764 DASQAGVKIELILR

-795 VRSVVGRFL
+795 VRSVIGRFL

-809 YYFYNNGD
+809 YYFYNNG
-817 ERMYCASADWM
+817 EQRLYCGSADWM

-835 VEVAFPIEDKGLFK
+835 VEVAFPIEDKKLFA
-849 QIYYDGLLNY
+849 QIYEDGLMNY
-859 LKDNTQSWSLDGKG
+859 LKDNVQAWALSGDGSWHQVQPSEG
-873 NWQQNTPALNEPE
+873 EPL
-886 HSAQNYLLKV
+886 HIAQDHLLKT
-896 INRVGE
+896 INRVDESA

>member
-1 MTSVNDNRSK
+1 MVNKQNNDHEINDSIDVSTKTDSELSTNLVKTEEELTASSSK
-11 DIRNKLS
+11 GLS
-18 IEEGVLEN
+18 
-26 SDTKVGLAE
+26 
-35 EIDNN
+35 EID
-40 GVKNNKAVSN
+40 
-50 IATNIDTSI
+50 
-59 DKNSSKNADKTSR
+59 
-72 IEQSS
+72 
-77 TDIPSNVASISKP
+77 
-90 LQVDDTP
+90 
-97 LATKTP
+97 
-103 ALSTS
+103 
-108 AKPKAIRKPRTTPE
+108 
-122 KPTPPA
+122 
-128 KTLSSTTKP
+128 
-137 APQMIVN
+137 
-144 PTTKTTSN
+144 
-152 SAMTTT
+152 
-158 PKPLTTALA
+158 
-167 TISNKAHTKVS
+167 
-178 APVSSTVSAM
+178 
-188 SAIHKDALV
+188 
-197 NELTKINWQRS
+197 WQRF
-208 DDGTYSPNSYIHRDL
+208 DDGSYSPSSYINRDL
-223 SLLAFH
+223 SLLQFH

-265 AGIMQKLSL
+265 AGIMQKLNMGDVSTS
-274 GNVADT
+274 A
-280 PHGMRPSEVLDE
+280 HGMRPSEVLRE
-292 ISAITHKAIAEQY
+292 ISAVTHKAISEQY

-317 KQDIRYLKR
+317 QEDIRYLKR
-326 DELNAAQSAW
+326 DELTPEQSAW
-336 MKRYFIEQVSPV
+336 MKQYFTEQVSPV

-368 NFIATLEG
+368 NFIVTLEG

-444 DLDLAD
+444 DLDLAE

-478 DCPTPISDY
+478 DCPAPISDY
-487 LLDEFGLHNNQLY
+487 LLNEFELHDNQLY

-508 TRLLFDFNL
+508 TRLLFDFNI
-517 PELRYQPFTRIV
+517 PALRYQPFTHVV
-529 PKAFRRDIDKLDK
+529 PKPFRREVDKLDK
-542 TTSMFAA
+542 ATSMFAA
-549 MRKGDVLVHH
+549 MRKSDVLVHH
-559 PFDSFTPVVN
+559 PFHAFSPIIN
-569 LLWQAAN
+569 LLWQAAS

-615 LRARFDEASNISVA
+615 LRARFDEASNIAVA
-629 NFLHEAGAVVVYG
+629 NYLQEAGAVVVYG

-651 LMLIVRRENDR
+651 LMLIIRRENDK

-685 GLFTADS
+685 GLFSADP

-722 TLHDKLI
+722 TLHEKLM
-729 SFIDDEIK
+729 SFIDDEIA

-764 DASQAGVKVELILR
+764 DASQAGVKIELILR
-778 SICCL
+778 SMCCL
-783 RPQVKG
+783 RPQVKD

-795 VRSVVGRFL
+795 VRSVIGRFL
-804 EHTRV
+804 EHTRI
-809 YYFYNNGD
+809 YYFYNAGY
-817 ERMYCASADWM
+817 ERLYCGSADWM

-835 VEVAFPIEDKGLFK
+835 VEVAFPIEDKKLFK
-849 QIYYDGLLNY
+849 QIYQDGLINY
-859 LKDNTQSWSLDGKG
+859 LHDNTQAWTLDGNG
-873 NWQQNTPALNEPE
+873 VWQQLQPAADETPHIAQE
-886 HSAQNYLLKV
+886 HLLKV
-896 INRVGE
+896 INGVGETT

>member
-1 MTSVNDNRSK
+1 MDNKHS
-11 DIRNKLS
+11 
-18 IEEGVLEN
+18 N
-26 SDTKVGLAE
+26 SDKTADVIETYIDENNDVNRESDTDKVDGAINTSNPPTDESLINPYGNQALT
-35 EIDNN
+35 EID
-40 GVKNNKAVSN
+40 
-50 IATNIDTSI
+50 
-59 DKNSSKNADKTSR
+59 
-72 IEQSS
+72 
-77 TDIPSNVASISKP
+77 
-90 LQVDDTP
+90 
-97 LATKTP
+97 
-103 ALSTS
+103 
-108 AKPKAIRKPRTTPE
+108 
-122 KPTPPA
+122 
-128 KTLSSTTKP
+128 
-137 APQMIVN
+137 
-144 PTTKTTSN
+144 
-152 SAMTTT
+152 
-158 PKPLTTALA
+158 
-167 TISNKAHTKVS
+167 
-178 APVSSTVSAM
+178 
-188 SAIHKDALV
+188 
-197 NELTKINWQRS
+197 WQRS
-208 DDGTYSPNSYIHRDL
+208 EDGNYSPSSYINRDL
-223 SLLAFH
+223 SLLQFH

-237 NPRHPL
+237 DPHHPL
-243 LERLFFLIIFSSNM
+243 LERLFFLMIFSSNI

-265 AGIMQKLSL
+265 AGIMQKLNL
-274 GNVADT
+274 GDVST
-280 PHGMRPSEVLDE
+280 SVHGMRPSEILNE
-292 ISAITHKAIAEQY
+292 ISAVTHDAIAEQY

-317 KQDIRYLKR
+317 LEDIRYLKR
-326 DELNAAQSAW
+326 DELNSEQSAW
-336 MKRYFIEQVSPV
+336 MKRYFTEQVSPV

-411 HVMLSAV
+411 HVMLSAI

-478 DCPTPISDY
+478 ECPTPISDY
-487 LLDEFGLHNNQLY
+487 LLNEFELHDNQLY

-508 TRLLFDFNL
+508 TRLLFDFNI
-517 PELRYQPFTRIV
+517 PALRYQPFTHVI
-529 PKAFRRDIDKLDK
+529 PKPFRREVDKLDK
-542 TTSMFAA
+542 ATSMFAA
-549 MRKGDVLVHH
+549 MRKGDVLAHH
-559 PFDSFTPVVN
+559 PFHAFSPIIN
-569 LLWQAAN
+569 LLWQAAS

-615 LRARFDEASNISVA
+615 LRARFDEASNIAVA
-629 NFLHEAGAVVVYG
+629 NYLQEAGAVVVYG

-651 LMLIVRRENDR
+651 LMLIVRREEGKM
-662 IRRYVHLGTGNYH
+662 RRYVHLGTGNYH

-685 GLFTADS
+685 GLFSADP

-722 TLHDKLI
+722 TLHDKLM
-729 SFIDDEIK
+729 SFIDDEITH
-737 QAKAGKRAHIIIKVN
+737 AKAGKRAHIIVKVN

-764 DASQAGVKVELILR
+764 DASQAGVKIELILR

-795 VRSVVGRFL
+795 VRSVIGRFL
-804 EHTRV
+804 EHTRI
-809 YYFYNNGD
+809 YYFYNDCD
-817 ERMYCASADWM
+817 ERLYCGSADWM

-835 VEVAFPIEDKGLFK
+835 VEVAFPIEDKKLSK
-849 QIYYDGLLNY
+849 QIYQDGLLSY
-859 LKDNTQSWSLDGKG
+859 LQDNKQAWILSGDG
-873 NWQQNTPALNEPE
+873 NWQRTKPAADEAPHIAQE
-886 HSAQNYLLKV
+886 HLLKV
-896 INRVGE
+896 INRVGEPV

>member
-1 MTSVNDNRSK
+1 MDNKHS
-11 DIRNKLS
+11 
-18 IEEGVLEN
+18 N
-26 SDTKVGLAE
+26 SDKTTDVIETYIDANNDVNRESDTDKVDGAINTSNPPTDESLINPYGNQALT
-35 EIDNN
+35 EID
-40 GVKNNKAVSN
+40 
-50 IATNIDTSI
+50 
-59 DKNSSKNADKTSR
+59 
-72 IEQSS
+72 
-77 TDIPSNVASISKP
+77 
-90 LQVDDTP
+90 
-97 LATKTP
+97 
-103 ALSTS
+103 
-108 AKPKAIRKPRTTPE
+108 
-122 KPTPPA
+122 
-128 KTLSSTTKP
+128 
-137 APQMIVN
+137 
-144 PTTKTTSN
+144 
-152 SAMTTT
+152 
-158 PKPLTTALA
+158 
-167 TISNKAHTKVS
+167 
-178 APVSSTVSAM
+178 
-188 SAIHKDALV
+188 
-197 NELTKINWQRS
+197 WQRS
-208 DDGTYSPNSYIHRDL
+208 EDGNYSPSSYINRDL
-223 SLLAFH
+223 SLLQFH

-237 NPRHPL
+237 DPHHPL
-243 LERLFFLIIFSSNM
+243 LERLFFLMIFSSNI

-265 AGIMQKLSL
+265 AGIMQKLNL
-274 GNVADT
+274 GDVST
-280 PHGMRPSEVLDE
+280 SVHGMRPSEILNE
-292 ISAITHKAIAEQY
+292 ISAVTHDAIAEQY

-317 KQDIRYLKR
+317 LEDIRYLKR
-326 DELNAAQSAW
+326 DELNSEQSAW
-336 MKRYFIEQVSPV
+336 MKRYFTEQVSPV

-382 DINLAIV
+382 DINLAVV

-411 HVMLSAV
+411 HVMLSAI

-478 DCPTPISDY
+478 ECPTLISDY
-487 LLDEFGLHNNQLY
+487 LLNEFELHDNQLY

-508 TRLLFDFNL
+508 TRLLFDFNI
-517 PELRYQPFTRIV
+517 PSLRYQPFTHVI
-529 PKAFRRDIDKLDK
+529 PKPFRREVDKLDK
-542 TTSMFAA
+542 ATSMFAA
-549 MRKGDVLVHH
+549 MRKGDVLAHH
-559 PFDSFTPVVN
+559 PFHAFSPIIN
-569 LLWQAAN
+569 LLWQAVS

-615 LRARFDEASNISVA
+615 LRARFDEASNIAVA
-629 NFLHEAGAVVVYG
+629 NYLQEAGAVVVYG

-651 LMLIVRRENDR
+651 LMLIVRREEGKM
-662 IRRYVHLGTGNYH
+662 RRYVHLGTGNYH

-685 GLFTADS
+685 GLFSADP

-722 TLHDKLI
+722 TLHDKLM
-729 SFIDDEIK
+729 SFIDDEITH
-737 QAKAGKRAHIIIKVN
+737 AKAGKRAHIIVKVN

-764 DASQAGVKVELILR
+764 DASQAGVKIELILR

-795 VRSVVGRFL
+795 VRSVIGRFL
-804 EHTRV
+804 EHTRI
-809 YYFYNNGD
+809 YYFYNDGD
-817 ERMYCASADWM
+817 ERLYCGSADWM

-835 VEVAFPIEDKGLFK
+835 VEVAFPIEDKKLSK
-849 QIYYDGLLNY
+849 QIYQDGLLSY
-859 LKDNTQSWSLDGKG
+859 LQDNKQAWTLSGDG
-873 NWQQNTPALNEPE
+873 NWQRTKPAADEAPHIAQE
-886 HSAQNYLLKV
+886 HLLKV
-896 INRVGE
+896 INRVGEPV

>member
-1 MTSVNDNRSK
+1 MVEMDNKHS
-11 DIRNKLS
+11 
-18 IEEGVLEN
+18 N
-26 SDTKVGLAE
+26 SDKTADVIETYIDANNDVNRESDTVKVDGAINTSNPPTDESLINPYGNQVLT
-35 EIDNN
+35 EID
-40 GVKNNKAVSN
+40 
-50 IATNIDTSI
+50 
-59 DKNSSKNADKTSR
+59 
-72 IEQSS
+72 
-77 TDIPSNVASISKP
+77 
-90 LQVDDTP
+90 
-97 LATKTP
+97 
-103 ALSTS
+103 
-108 AKPKAIRKPRTTPE
+108 
-122 KPTPPA
+122 
-128 KTLSSTTKP
+128 
-137 APQMIVN
+137 
-144 PTTKTTSN
+144 
-152 SAMTTT
+152 
-158 PKPLTTALA
+158 
-167 TISNKAHTKVS
+167 
-178 APVSSTVSAM
+178 
-188 SAIHKDALV
+188 
-197 NELTKINWQRS
+197 WQRS
-208 DDGTYSPNSYIHRDL
+208 EDGNYSPSSYINRDL
-223 SLLAFH
+223 SLLQFH

-237 NPRHPL
+237 DPHHPL
-243 LERLFFLIIFSSNM
+243 LERLFFLMIFSSNI

-265 AGIMQKLSL
+265 AGIMQKLNL
-274 GNVADT
+274 GDVST
-280 PHGMRPSEVLDE
+280 SVHGMRPSEILNE
-292 ISAITHKAIAEQY
+292 ISAVTHDAIAEQY

-317 KQDIRYLKR
+317 LEDIRYLKR
-326 DELNAAQSAW
+326 DELNAEQSAW
-336 MKRYFIEQVSPV
+336 MKRYFTEQVSPV

-411 HVMLSAV
+411 HVMLSAI

-478 DCPTPISDY
+478 ECPTPISDY
-487 LLDEFGLHNNQLY
+487 LLNEFELHDNQLY

-508 TRLLFDFNL
+508 TRLLFDFNI
-517 PELRYQPFTRIV
+517 PSLRYQPFTHVI
-529 PKAFRRDIDKLDK
+529 PKPFRREVDKLDK
-542 TTSMFAA
+542 ATSMFAA
-549 MRKGDVLVHH
+549 MRKGDVLAHH
-559 PFDSFTPVVN
+559 PFHAFSPIIN
-569 LLWQAAN
+569 LLWQAAS

-615 LRARFDEASNISVA
+615 LRARFDEASNIAVA
-629 NFLHEAGAVVVYG
+629 NYLQEAGAVVVYG

-651 LMLIVRRENDR
+651 LMLIVRREEGKM
-662 IRRYVHLGTGNYH
+662 RRYVHLGTGNYH

-685 GLFTADS
+685 GLFSADP

-722 TLHDKLI
+722 TLHDKLM
-729 SFIDDEIK
+729 SFIDDEITH
-737 QAKAGKRAHIIIKVN
+737 AKAGKRAHIIVKVN

-764 DASQAGVKVELILR
+764 DASQAGVKIELILR

-783 RPQVKG
+783 LPQVKG

-795 VRSVVGRFL
+795 VRSVIGRFL
-804 EHTRV
+804 EHTRI
-809 YYFYNNGD
+809 YYFYNDGD
-817 ERMYCASADWM
+817 ERLYCGSADWM

-835 VEVAFPIEDKGLFK
+835 VEVAFPIEDKKLSK
-849 QIYYDGLLNY
+849 QIYQDGLLSY
-859 LKDNTQSWSLDGKG
+859 LQDNKQAWTLSGDG
-873 NWQQNTPALNEPE
+873 NWQRTKPAADEAPHIAQE
-886 HSAQNYLLKV
+886 HLLKV
-896 INRVGE
+896 INRVGEPV

>member
-1 MTSVNDNRSK
+1 M
-11 DIRNKLS
+11 
-18 IEEGVLEN
+18 
-26 SDTKVGLAE
+26 
-35 EIDNN
+35 ID
-40 GVKNNKAVSN
+40 
-50 IATNIDTSI
+50 
-59 DKNSSKNADKTSR
+59 
-72 IEQSS
+72 
-77 TDIPSNVASISKP
+77 
-90 LQVDDTP
+90 
-97 LATKTP
+97 
-103 ALSTS
+103 
-108 AKPKAIRKPRTTPE
+108 
-122 KPTPPA
+122 
-128 KTLSSTTKP
+128 
-137 APQMIVN
+137 
-144 PTTKTTSN
+144 
-152 SAMTTT
+152 
-158 PKPLTTALA
+158 
-167 TISNKAHTKVS
+167 
-178 APVSSTVSAM
+178 
-188 SAIHKDALV
+188 V
-197 NELTKINWQRS
+197 NELNSINSVSNQANVKDNNDNLTQIAWQRS
-208 DDGTYSPNSYIHRDL
+208 EDGSYSPSSYINRDL
-223 SLLAFH
+223 SLLQFH

-237 NPRHPL
+237 SPHHPL
-243 LERLFFLIIFSSNM
+243 LERLFFLIIFSSNI

-265 AGIMQKLSL
+265 AGIMQKL
-274 GNVADT
+274 NIADIST
-280 PHGMRPSEVLDE
+280 SAHGMRPSEVLNE
-292 ISAITHKAIAEQY
+292 ISTITHDAIAEQY
-305 RILNEDILPALA
+305 RILNEDVLPALA
-317 KQDIRYLKR
+317 KEDIRYLKR
-326 DELNAAQSAW
+326 DELNAEQSAW
-336 MKRYFIEQVSPV
+336 MKRYFTEQVSPV

-411 HVMLSAV
+411 HVMLSAI

-450 DVDDIA
+450 DVEDIA

-478 DCPTPISDY
+478 DCPVPISDY
-487 LLDEFGLHNNQLY
+487 LLNEFDLHDNQLY

-508 TRLLFDFNL
+508 TRLLFDFNI
-517 PELRYQPFTRIV
+517 PALRYQPFTHVV
-529 PKAFRRDIDKLDK
+529 PKVFRREMDKLDK
-542 TTSMFAA
+542 STSMFAA
-549 MRKGDVLVHH
+549 MRKRDVLVHH
-559 PFDSFTPVVN
+559 PFNAFSPIIN
-569 LLWQAAN
+569 LLWQAAS

-615 LRARFDEASNISVA
+615 LRARFDEASNIAVA
-629 NFLHEAGAVVVYG
+629 NYLQEAGAVVVYG

-651 LMLIVRRENDR
+651 LMLIVRREDDR

-685 GLFTADS
+685 GLFSADA

-722 TLHDKLI
+722 TLHEKLM
-729 SFIDDEIK
+729 SFIDDEIAH
-737 QAKAGKRAHIIIKVN
+737 AKAGKRAHIIVKVN

-758 LIDKLY
+758 LIGKLY
-764 DASQAGVKVELILR
+764 DASQAGVKIELILR
-778 SICCL
+778 SMCCL

-795 VRSVVGRFL
+795 VRSVIGRFL
-804 EHTRV
+804 EHTRI

-817 ERMYCASADWM
+817 ERLYCGSADWM

-835 VEVAFPIEDKGLFK
+835 VEVAFPIEDKKLFK
-849 QIYYDGLLNY
+849 QVYEDGLLNY
-859 LKDNTQSWSLDGKG
+859 LKDNTQAWTLDGDG
-873 NWQQNTPALNEPE
+873 VWQQLQPAADEVP
-886 HSAQNYLLKV
+886 HSAQEYLLKV
-896 INRVGE
+896 VSGVGETV